1 VWVVVL
7 NQFSIL
13 ENPEVAKV
21 EDVGSSLL
29 CLGDFE
35 VFA

>member
-1 VWVVVL
+1 MWVILL

-13 ENPEVAKV
+13 EKPEVAKA
-21 EDVGSSLL
+21 EDASSLLL